1 MKQLKQHIS
10 NFVGCV
16 TFPGLCVGGGGGGYG
31 RQIVPEGS
39 DKYSFIDNQ
48 V

>member
-16 TFPGLCVGGGGGGYG
+16 TFPGLCVGGGGGYG